1 MKKHFEIL
9 DLEEGASQAEIKA
22 AYNSLSKKLNPA
34 NNDNQDF
41 FKEEYKKVQAAYKAL
56 YNTSILATEQGA
68 ENDSKGKV
76 FKNSE
81 TKNEEESNKDSISIK
96 NEQAFG
102 NSSKQNLFSFN
113 FKQYFFYNGSYISS
127 SKYGTRKFLQ
137 WPLILL
143 GVGFYLRGVTTYT
156 RSRSLNLSVLGSVV
170 FSIYSF
176 VIDIYIIIIYP
187 MNEYIG
193 VVDDMLWVYIYPI
206 LPLTYLIF
214 ADGKK
219 ITKP

>member
-81 TKNEEESNKDSISIK
+81 TQNEEESDKDSFQKLKKIK
-96 NEQAFG
+96 NYLVNFLISLYMIFHSGISLSYLFG
-102 NSSKQNLFSFN
+102 LDDFNQFRSYSSMNISEGVLFIGLSISF
-113 FKQYFFYNGSYISS
+113 FLFLVYRFFYSTPLKKMFNYSLVFNLVFMILYIYFH
-127 SKYGTRKFLQ
+127 SKS
-137 WPLILL
+137 I
-143 GVGFYLRGVTTYT
+143 VTT
-156 RSRSLNLSVLGSVV
+156 
-170 FSIYSF
+170 I
-176 VIDIYIIIIYP
+176 
-187 MNEYIG
+187 
-193 VVDDMLWVYIYPI
+193 
-206 LPLTYLIF
+206 
-214 ADGKK
+214 
-219 ITKP
+219 